1 MGRTPEPSYTEQT
14 NHPSHTSSM
23 LLRKEAIQRQIFH
36 SMVEISKVKLL
47 PRPIRNLELVEVDVS
62 VQVEGSELDRRKH
75 LGLRLTIQVAHM
87 HRISVLGIKI

>member
-1 MGRTPEPSYTEQT
+1 
-14 NHPSHTSSM
+14 M